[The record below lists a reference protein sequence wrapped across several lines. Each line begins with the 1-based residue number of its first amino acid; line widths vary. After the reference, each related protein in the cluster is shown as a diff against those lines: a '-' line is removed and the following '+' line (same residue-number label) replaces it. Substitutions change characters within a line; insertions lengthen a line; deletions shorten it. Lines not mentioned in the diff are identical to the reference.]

1 MGVNLS
7 IVTGASPC
15 SISQWIYPQNSRN
28 SPHFSAAVHGWRAA
42 ERVHLGTNQDECCVL
57 KSSEALDTKFVLTKT
72 YAQIR
77 KDPKIKFII
86 KIQKSHTLSMII
98 HHVPMFLCPKLVI
111 MMFQKN
117 TQPGRIPIRPGPGPG
132 ISRQHRLRE
141 DLVFCGC
148 WISALALLDFMGFNG
163 ILLDFCGIS
172 WNGTNG
178 N

>member
-1 MGVNLS
+1 MSTCVNG
-7 IVTGASPC
+7 TGASP
-15 SISQWIYPQNSRN
+15 SISQGIYPRNSRN

-77 KDPKIKFII
+77 KDPKIIKFII
-86 KIQKSHTLSMII
+86 KILKKRTLSMII
-98 HHVPMFLCPKLVI
+98 HDVPIWCSKKTHTAL
-111 MMFQKN
+111 
-117 TQPGRIPIRPGPGPG
+117 GRIPIRPGPGPG

-141 DLVFCGC
+141 DFRGFLRLDFRGWALLEFCC
-148 WISALALLDFMGFNG
+148 WISAGFHG
-163 ILLDFCGIS
+163 ME

-178 N
+178 NYPLVN